1 MKSLMKR
8 ISAAAAAVLFVLVI
22 FCSSAFIAVHGH
34 HHCTGEDCV
43 VCAVLEQCHESMDT
57 LGTSLPALALSAA
70 VIVLAVILVFC
81 AAGSFTDS
89 TLISLKVE
97 LLN

>member
-43 VCAVLEQCHESMDT
+43 VCTVLERCHESMDT
-57 LGTSLPALALSAA
+57 LGTSLPVLVLSAA
-70 VIVLAVILVFC
+70 VIVLAVILVSYDVR
-81 AAGSFTDS
+81 SFTDS

>member
-8 ISAAAAAVLFVLVI
+8 ISAAVAAVLFVLVI
-22 FCSSAFIAVHGH
+22 FCSSAFIAVHGR

-43 VCAVLEQCHESMDT
+43 VCTVLEHCHESLDA
-57 LGTSLPALALSAA
+57 LGTSLPALVLAAA
-70 VIVLAVILVFC
+70 VIVLAVILVSYDVR
-81 AAGSFTDS
+81 SFTDS